1 MDVFTPKAGAN
12 GSAVVLVVSGGYF
25 SSHDSV
31 NPVFL
36 QPLLNRG
43 YTVFSVVHGS
53 QPRYTVSEI
62 VVDVN
67 RAIRF
72 IRHHAKDYS
81 IDPNRIG
88 ITGASA
94 GGHLSLMMGTNG
106 DLGDPKAK
114 DPVDRESSRVQAVAC
129 FFPPTDFLNFGAAG
143 RELIHAKDHGR
154 TFRPAFDYHE
164 LDQAENL
171 WVPVT
176 DDRKLRE
183 IARNQLAGL
192 ARLGRRRPRLD
203 LPRRRRHAR
212 PAPAVGDDRRETE
225 RRGGSKRSWSSRTGG
240 GPRLADHGPRH
251 GRLRR
256 LVRCAP
262 ESGEVTEPD
271 WRGFASL
278 THRPSGRLFR
288 WLRAWSPRSSR
299 PGRYGSWPSTGW
311 PCAGR
316 RSGFPR
322 DWSA

>member
-1 MDVFTPKAGAN
+1 MKRLISAALLLSLIAPAFALGADEPTFDRKQDVIYGRKFGTALTMDVFTPKAGAN

-25 SSHDSV
+25 SSHDAI

-36 QPLLNRG
+36 LPLLNRG
-43 YTVFSVVHGS
+43 YTVFAVVHGS

-94 GGHLSLMMGTNG
+94 GGHLSLMMGTSG

-143 RELIHAKDHGR
+143 RELIHAKDHGK

-176 DDRKLRE
+176 AAPKLRE
-183 IARNQLAGL
+183 IVRKVSPVAQVS
-192 ARLGRRRPRLD
+192 PD
-203 LPRRRRHAR
+203 D
-212 PAPAVGDDRRETE
+212 APALIYHGDADKLVPLQQSETIVE
-225 RRGGSKRSWSSRTGG
+225 KLKAAGVETKLVVKKGAGHGWLSMVKDMEAF
-240 GPRLADHGPRH
+240 ADWFDAH
-251 GRLRR
+251 LK
-256 LVRCAP
+256 A
-262 ESGEVTEPD
+262 
-271 WRGFASL
+271 AK
-278 THRPSGRLFR
+278 
-288 WLRAWSPRSSR
+288 
-299 PGRYGSWPSTGW
+299 
-311 PCAGR
+311 
-316 RSGFPR
+316 
-322 DWSA
+322 